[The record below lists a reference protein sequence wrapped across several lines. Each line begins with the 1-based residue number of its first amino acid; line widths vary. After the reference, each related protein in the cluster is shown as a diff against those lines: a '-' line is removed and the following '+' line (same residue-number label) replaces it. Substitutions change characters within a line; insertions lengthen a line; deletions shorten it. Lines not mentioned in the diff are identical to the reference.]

1 MKFDYGLKSRFDQ
14 TAQPP
19 KICDW
24 YDGWIEEAEEMKIR
38 IVSDTH
44 WNAELK
50 VDENGVCS
58 SPIMTGCKRPMNFT
72 KLSIKRWQQTVQ
84 PTDFVWH
91 LGDVI
96 NGPKREVKAILA
108 DLPGRKGLVRGNHD
122 RDKSCGWWMEN
133 GFDIA
138 VDHFVF
144 RNILFT
150 HEPANAIVKSNGNR
164 PYGMLEEGLPYD
176 TEINI
181 HGHLHNVWDG
191 FMDEER
197 WKRDKE
203 LLGIDF
209 KKQLRYPWQ
218 RLFAIEYTNYGPVE
232 LNEFLAHPQRYQ
244 ATGPK
249 AVEDGGL

>member
-1 MKFDYGLKSRFDQ
+1 
-14 TAQPP
+14 
-19 KICDW
+19 
-24 YDGWIEEAEEMKIR
+24 MKIR

-44 WNAELK
+44 WNEK
-50 VDENGVCS
+50 DG
-58 SPIMTGCKRPMNFT
+58 SPMRTHCLRPSDYT
-72 KLSIKRWQQTVQ
+72 KKSIKRWQTVVQ

-122 RDKSCGWWMEN
+122 RDKPASWWMEN
-133 GFDIA
+133 GFEVA

-164 PYGMLEEGLPYD
+164 PYEMLEEGLPYGA
-176 TEINI
+176 EINI
-181 HGHLHNVWDG
+181 HGHLHNIWDG
-191 FMDEER
+191 FMDEAR
-197 WKRDKE
+197 YQRDKE

-218 RLFAIEYTNYGPVE
+218 RLFSIEYTEYGPVE
-232 LNEFLAHPQRYQ
+232 LNEFLAHPKRYR
-244 ATGPK
+244 AIGPGEPAISNRVDEK
-249 AVEDGGL
+249 LVASSDTEGWRE